1 MIFSKSAGYALQ
13 TVIYLSN
20 YSKGNPVSQ
29 QELSNSLNI
38 PFHYLGK
45 ILQPLTKNNIIDS
58 KKGGKGGFYL
68 TKSPK
73 EIVLC
78 DIVNFFGEE
87 GCFEECI
94 IGFPGCSDSSPCP
107 LHDDWKP
114 AKIIL
119 QNILQKHTIDEWNK
133 DLSIKLDYIKKIV
146 KNTDA

>member
-20 YSKGNPVSQ
+20 YSKGKPVSQ
-29 QELSNSLNI
+29 QDLATDLNI

-45 ILQPLTKNNIIDS
+45 ILQPLTKSKIVSS
-58 KKGGKGGFYL
+58 KKGGHGGFYL
-68 TKSPK
+68 SKSPK

-78 DIVNFFGEE
+78 DVVNLFGEE
-87 GCFEECI
+87 DCFDGCV

-114 AKIIL
+114 AKNIL
-119 QNILQKHTIDEWNK
+119 QNIMLKHTIDEWNK
-133 DLSIKLDYIKKIV
+133 NLSVKLDYIKSIT
-146 KNTDA
+146 NNE